1 MVGMTSKDAVVKAL
15 ADLVAREVISAD
27 QAAAVGQALTA
38 TEQPSVF
45 SRFRLAEVAGYVGG
59 GLMFG
64 GAALLIATSWSD
76 LSRAGKVGLL
86 ASVTAALIVAATV
99 ASGRWRRTDVGHVRQ
114 RMAGVLYGIAALTG
128 AFAAGEAVDEHSTL
142 LAGAVG
148 LVLAVGG
155 YVLVPT
161 AVGVLPAAGLSAVLV
176 SGLVEEIGSTQLRM
190 LFAFVVLA
198 LLWAL
203 VTRLGVVRH
212 RATGL
217 ACAAIIGIVGGQLT
231 IGDPNEPW
239 GYGVTFAIAVGC
251 VVWYL
256 LERDLILL
264 IAGVVATTISVP
276 EAIWDWTNGAVNGA
290 VLVLVAGAVLLIAS
304 GIGLRIHHQPPAAP

>member
-1 MVGMTSKDAVVKAL
+1 MTSKDGVDKAL

-27 QAAAVGQALTA
+27 QAAAVSQALTA
-38 TEQPSVF
+38 AEPPSVF
-45 SRFRLAEVAGYVGG
+45 ARFRLAEVAGYVGG

-76 LSRAGKVGLL
+76 LSRAGRVGLL
-86 ASVTAALIVAATV
+86 AAVTLALIVAATV
-99 ASGRWRRTDVGHVRQ
+99 ANGRWRRTDVGHVRL

-128 AFAAGEAVDEHSTL
+128 AFAAGEAVDRHSML
-142 LAGAVG
+142 LAGIVG
-148 LVLAVGG
+148 LVLALGG
-155 YVLVPT
+155 YALVPT
-161 AVGVLPAAGLSAVLV
+161 AVGVLPAAGLSMVAV
-176 SGLVEEIGSTQLRM
+176 SGVVEEIGSTPLRT
-190 LFAFVVLA
+190 LFAFLVLA
-198 LLWAL
+198 VLWAL
-203 VTRLGVVRH
+203 AARLLLRN

-231 IGDPNEPW
+231 IGDPNGPW
-239 GYGVTFAIAVGC
+239 GYGATFAIAVAC
-251 VVWYL
+251 VIWYL
-256 LERDLILL
+256 LERELILL

-304 GIGLRIHHQPPAAP
+304 GVGLRVHHHPPLSRT

>member
-1 MVGMTSKDAVVKAL
+1 MTSKDGVDRAL
-15 ADLVAREVISAD
+15 ADLVTREVISAD
-27 QAAAVGQALTA
+27 QAAAVRQALTTA
-38 TEQPSVF
+38 EAPSVF

-64 GAALLIATSWSD
+64 GAALLIGTSWTD

-86 ASVTAALIVAATV
+86 AAVTLALMVAATV
-99 ASGRWRRTDVGHVRQ
+99 ANGRWRPAAVGPVRL

-128 AFAAGEAVDEHSTL
+128 ALAAGQAVDRHSML

-148 LVLAVGG
+148 LVLAVAG
-155 YVLVPT
+155 YAPVPT
-161 AVGVLPAAGLSAVLV
+161 AFGVLPAAALSMVAV
-176 SGLVEEIGSTQLRM
+176 SGIVEEIGSTPLRM
-190 LFAFVVLA
+190 EFAFLALA

-203 VTRLGVVRH
+203 VARLVLRN

-217 ACAAIIGIVGGQLT
+217 ACAAIIGIIGGQLT
-231 IGDPNEPW
+231 IGDPNGPW
-239 GYGVTFAIAVGC
+239 GYGATFAIAVGC

-256 LERDLILL
+256 LERELILL

-290 VLVLVAGAVLLIAS
+290 VLVLVAGAVLLTAS
-304 GIGLRIHHQPPAAP
+304 GLGLRIARG